1 MKKSPVFRQIWEC
14 TIGLVI
20 LPVCAAFT
28 LVFYDQI
35 GTISSPATRYSWYFF
50 LGIGGYLFIHIFF
63 PKLNWLYVLGH
74 ESMHALAAWIT
85 GCQVKG
91 IKVSGKGGHVKADKN
106 NLFIRL
112 APYLIPAYSLL
123 VLVLFFIASLF
134 VEVGP
139 WQSTF
144 FFLIGLTFCF
154 HLIMTLEILKT
165 EQTDL
170 LESGYLFSMG
180 LIYLVNL
187 TILVIFLQSVTPQL
201 SLLEY
206 LKNSAGKTA
215 EIYFLGY
222 EKITGLF

>member
-1 MKKSPVFRQIWEC
+1 MLRQIWEW

-20 LPVCAAFT
+20 LPVCAAST
-28 LVFYDQI
+28 LAFYDQI
-35 GTISSPATRYSWYFF
+35 GNISSPATRYSWYFF
-50 LGIGGYLFIHIFF
+50 LGIGSYLFIHIFF

-74 ESMHALAAWIT
+74 ESMHAMAAWLT
-85 GCQVKG
+85 GGKVKG
-91 IKVSGKGGHVKADKN
+91 IKVSGKGGHVKADKSN
-106 NLFIRL
+106 FFILL

-123 VLVLFFIASLF
+123 VLVIFFVCSLF
-134 VEVGP
+134 IDVGP

-170 LESGYLFSMG
+170 LESGYLFSME

-187 TILVIFLQSVTPQL
+187 TILMVFLQAVAPQL

-206 LKNSAGKTA
+206 LKVSASKTA
-215 EIYFLGY
+215 ELFLLGY
-222 EKITGLF
+222 EKLSSLH